1 MTVVTTNK
9 FISVHPEDLKFQF
22 ELEKQC
28 HCDLKLGNSTD
39 KHVAFKVK
47 TTSPKKYFV
56 RPNTGV
62 IQPWDSCVIT
72 VTLQPQ
78 RESPPDM
85 QCKDKFLLQS
95 TQVAPHTD
103 IDELP
108 LDTFNKE
115 SGRII
120 EELKLRVVYILPES
134 GSANTEVKSKPTE
147 DTSAVMQ
154 RIRSERDAAVHQTQ
168 QLKRELGNIRA
179 CNVIFFGVE

>member
-108 LDTFNKE
+108 LDTV
-115 SGRII
+115 RIY
-120 EELKLRVVYILPES
+120 LRNPSLAFLRHCRISNFIFSHLEISWILHI
-134 GSANTEVKSKPTE
+134 V
-147 DTSAVMQ
+147 
-154 RIRSERDAAVHQTQ
+154 
-168 QLKRELGNIRA
+168 
-179 CNVIFFGVE
+179 